1 MSVAVAAQPLDFSAV
16 DEAATDAVV
25 SGEIPGVVVLVGR
38 GDDILLHRAW
48 GFRRLVPEPAAMTRD
63 TIFDIASL
71 TKPVG
76 TTLAVLSLVE
86 RGAIKLD
93 APLGRYLKEF
103 RGAPYAEITIRRIL
117 THTAGFP
124 AYPPNSAVAG
134 GFPGAARA
142 LARIPLDYPPGSAF
156 QYSDTGFI
164 LLAEVVRRVSGEPL
178 DRYLARV
185 FFHPLGLRATSFHP
199 PASVR
204 DRIAPT
210 EYANGHFLQG
220 EVNDPRARLLGG
232 VAGNAGMFSTSADL
246 ARICRMLLQ
255 GGPLGRHRVLDAA
268 TVRMMWDAAPEGRGM
283 RTLGWDLS
291 SPYSRPMAPFFPE
304 GSVGHTGF
312 TGTSIWIDPPTRS

>member
-1 MSVAVAAQPLDFSAV
+1 MSAAVAAQPFDFSAV
-16 DEAATDAVV
+16 DEAATEAVV

-124 AYPPNSAVAG
+124 AYPANSAVAG
-134 GFPGAARA
+134 GFPGTASSSRIRCDSCSSPRPAARA
-142 LARIPLDYPPGSAF
+142 CARWAGISTRPSPARCRRSSRWAPSATRASPAPPSGS
-156 QYSDTGFI
+156 T
-164 LLAEVVRRVSGEPL
+164 RR
-178 DRYLARV
+178 A
-185 FFHPLGLRATSFHP
+185 
-199 PASVR
+199 AS
-204 DRIAPT
+204 I
-210 EYANGHFLQG
+210 
-220 EVNDPRARLLGG
+220 
-232 VAGNAGMFSTSADL
+232 
-246 ARICRMLLQ
+246 
-255 GGPLGRHRVLDAA
+255 
-268 TVRMMWDAAPEGRGM
+268 
-283 RTLGWDLS
+283 
-291 SPYSRPMAPFFPE
+291 
-304 GSVGHTGF
+304 
-312 TGTSIWIDPPTRS
+312 

>member
-1 MSVAVAAQPLDFSAV
+1 MSVAVAAQPFDFSAV
-16 DEAATDAVV
+16 DEAATEAVV

-124 AYPPNSAVAG
+124 AYPANSAVAG
-134 GFPGAARA
+134 GF
-142 LARIPLDYPPGSAF
+142 
-156 QYSDTGFI
+156 
-164 LLAEVVRRVSGEPL
+164 
-178 DRYLARV
+178 
-185 FFHPLGLRATSFHP
+185 
-199 PASVR
+199 
-204 DRIAPT
+204 
-210 EYANGHFLQG
+210 
-220 EVNDPRARLLGG
+220 
-232 VAGNAGMFSTSADL
+232 GMFSTSADL

-255 GGPLGRHRVLDAA
+255 GGTLGGHRFFKPD
-268 TVRMMWDAAPEGRGM
+268 TVRLMFEPAPGSQGM
-283 RTLGWDLS
+283 RTLGWDLN
-291 SPYSRPMAPFFPE
+291 SPFARPMSPFFPM
-304 GSVGHTGF
+304 GSIGHTGF
-312 TGTSIWIDPPTRS
+312 TG